1 MDCATCSL
9 PVSRTNPLSRRF
21 PKLLICPF
29 ILGRGRGGRGG
40 RPSLIDR
47 PGARLGNFLLLL
59 GGRWEASFREPEA
72 KNLGMLVGGSCWA
85 APISASL
92 FPTSSPQHGSKV
104 VRLWNLGIF
113 LWTRFFV
120 LSPPESRRKSAFRLQ
135 WWAFTSRSSGRGS
148 EPVGWQSGVLV
159 AGACRHGSKLR
170 GCSWLPIHLSLPS
183 T

>member
-40 RPSLIDR
+40 RPRLINR

-72 KNLGMLVGGSCWA
+72 KNLGVLVGGGCWA

-104 VRLWNLGIF
+104 VRLWSLGIF
-113 LWTRFFV
+113 LWTRFLFFHPPSLEEKV
-120 LSPPESRRKSAFRLQ
+120 LFAFSVGLLQVEVLGEIVNQLDGNQESLWLEHAGMVLN
-135 WWAFTSRSSGRGS
+135 SGAA
-148 EPVGWQSGVLV
+148 P
-159 AGACRHGSKLR
+159 
-170 GCSWLPIHLSLPS
+170 GCLS